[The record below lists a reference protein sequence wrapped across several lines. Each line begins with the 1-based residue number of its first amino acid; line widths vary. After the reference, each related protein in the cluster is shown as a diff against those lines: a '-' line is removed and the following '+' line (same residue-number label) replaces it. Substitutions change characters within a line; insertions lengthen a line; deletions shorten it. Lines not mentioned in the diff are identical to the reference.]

1 MMIRLLPPFGNIFP
15 VANAAAIQMFL
26 LNLAALAGVG
36 PADQRLR
43 EPPIRSAKGL
53 QPLHHCRD

>member
-53 QPLHHCRD
+53 